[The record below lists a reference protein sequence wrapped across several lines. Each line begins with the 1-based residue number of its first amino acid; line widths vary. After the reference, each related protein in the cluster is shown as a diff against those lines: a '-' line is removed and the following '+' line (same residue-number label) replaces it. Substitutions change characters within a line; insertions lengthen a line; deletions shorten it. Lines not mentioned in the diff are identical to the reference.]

1 MRRLGPTL
9 VVAVAISLAWAAPAI
24 ASPACAGDFGTPEPE
39 QTGER
44 LRFGIFP
51 GGAAGVIAGPRP
63 PAVPEDQA
71 RIDAALAEL
80 RGDRA
85 FVVHQYM
92 EYSDPAAAEAG
103 LQAAEETTTHY
114 AAQGLGVEWVVRYRP
129 AAAPDVERY
138 AEFLRE
144 VVRRL
149 GDEAAVKAIQVT
161 NEVNNRASPDASD
174 GSYAGAT
181 DALVAGVL
189 AAKDEARWHGYG
201 VEVGFNWFYRTDP
214 ASEEALWTELGAK
227 GGSAFAEAV
236 DWVGLDVYPGTF
248 FPPATPRRRETIANA
263 LSYLRDCLMPLA
275 ALPEATPIHITENGW
290 PTAPPARS
298 YSEQETALRE
308 MVGAAHDFRA
318 NFNVTDY
325 RWFDL
330 RDSNSSDPR
339 FEQQYGL
346 MRDDYSPKPAFEAYR
361 SLIAELGEPAAAAT
375 PVGDCRTPL
384 LGSSERDVLR
394 GTRREDGIRGRAG
407 ADRITGRGGRD
418 CLSGGRGN
426 DRISAADR
434 VRDRIDC
441 GGGRDD
447 VARVDRRDRVR
458 ACEGVRKIRPAGS
471 TGRS

>member
-1 MRRLGPTL
+1 VRRLGSILL
-9 VVAVAISLAWAAPAI
+9 VVLGLGLAWAAPAS
-24 ASPACAGDFGTPEPE
+24 ATPTCAGDFGAPEPE

-63 PAVPEDQA
+63 PAVPEDQG

-80 RGDRA
+80 RGGRS

-92 EYSDPAAAEAG
+92 EYADPVGGEAALHQAEASS
-103 LQAAEETTTHY
+103 AHY
-114 AAQGLGVEWVVRYRP
+114 SAQGLAIEWVVRYRP

-138 AEFLRE
+138 AAFLRD

-149 GDEAAVKAIQVT
+149 GDEEAVKAIQVT
-161 NEVNNRASPDASD
+161 NEVNNQASPDASD
-174 GSYAGAT
+174 GSYAGAR

-189 AAKDEARWHGYG
+189 AAKDEARRLGHG
-201 VEVGFNWFYRTDP
+201 VEIGFNWFYRTDP
-214 ASEEALWTELGAK
+214 ASEEALWSELGAK
-227 GGSAFAEAV
+227 GGQAFADAV

-248 FPPATPRRRETIANA
+248 FPPGAARRRETIANA
-263 LSYLRDCLMPLA
+263 LSYLRECLMPLA
-275 ALPEATPIHITENGW
+275 ALPETTPIHITENGW

-298 YSEQETALRE
+298 YAEQETALRE

-318 NFNVTDY
+318 NYNVTDY

-361 SLIAELGEPAAAAT
+361 SLIAELGAPAT
-375 PVGDCRTPL
+375 PGGRSGDCRTPL
-384 LGSSERDVLR
+384 LGSSEPDVLR
-394 GTRREDGIRGRAG
+394 GTRREDGIRGRSG
-407 ADRITGRGGRD
+407 GDRIVGRGGAD
-418 CLSGGRGN
+418 CLYGGRGA
-426 DRISAADR
+426 DRISAADG
-434 VRDRIDC
+434 VRDRVRC
-441 GGGRDD
+441 GGGRRDL
-447 VARVDRRDRVR
+447 ARVDRADKVRGCERVKLR
-458 ACEGVRKIRPAGS
+458 ERG
-471 TGRS
+471 